1 MPVEKAAGCHTDEEA
16 DVKLEDEE
24 TEEGSGNQLLPE
36 DVLEQLKD
44 QEDEGLGPP
53 EPHSV
58 QQVEE
63 SARRVYIYS

>member
-36 DVLEQLKD
+36 DVLEQLQD

-53 EPHSV
+53 ESHSV

-63 SARRVYIYS
+63 STRQVYI